1 MIAKMGNGVTGADIR
16 AKLGHPVV
24 DGDSHILEFIPVI
37 LDFVKQVAGPEMVE
51 RMRGVMGVEREHR
64 DVFWTRPSGKHS
76 IDTLTAMLP
85 DLYRKRIDDIG
96 FDFAVLYPSLG
107 LTAPIHGED
116 DLRQAACRA
125 FNTMNMELFGT
136 HPDRFTPAAVI
147 PTFSPDEGIA
157 ELEFCVKELGYRSI
171 MIWAAIH
178 KPDAELAAKAP
189 ELAHR
194 APRLLSHAVDA
205 EHDFDPFWQR
215 CVDLKVAPTCHTKLM
230 GGGTTRN
237 SPGNFVFNHLGAFA
251 SGNDFLARSLFMGG
265 VTRRFPELNIG
276 YLEGGVGWGAN
287 LYNNIVEHWEKRN
300 LPYLLENLDPNK
312 LDQDLAVEMFQKY
325 GNRYLDAARLRGDD
339 NPFRPRDY
347 AIPEN
352 ELDEFAACEIEQKE
366 DIKDLYCNSFY
377 FGCEADDALVPLAFD
392 TKINQIGAKLKVTFS
407 SDIGHWDVPD
417 MLKVLPEAYEF
428 VEDGKLDEAQ
438 FREFTFVNQ
447 VHLLGDMNPD
457 YFKGTAV
464 EEEAAKVLAN

>member
-1 MIAKMGNGVTGADIR
+1 MGNGVTGADIR

-189 ELAHR
+189 
-194 APRLLSHAVDA
+194 
-205 EHDFDPFWQR
+205 
-215 CVDLKVAPTCHTKLM
+215 
-230 GGGTTRN
+230 
-237 SPGNFVFNHLGAFA
+237 
-251 SGNDFLARSLFMGG
+251 
-265 VTRRFPELNIG
+265 
-276 YLEGGVGWGAN
+276 
-287 LYNNIVEHWEKRN
+287 
-300 LPYLLENLDPNK
+300 
-312 LDQDLAVEMFQKY
+312 
-325 GNRYLDAARLRGDD
+325 
-339 NPFRPRDY
+339 
-347 AIPEN
+347 
-352 ELDEFAACEIEQKE
+352 
-366 DIKDLYCNSFY
+366 
-377 FGCEADDALVPLAFD
+377 
-392 TKINQIGAKLKVTFS
+392 
-407 SDIGHWDVPD
+407 
-417 MLKVLPEAYEF
+417 
-428 VEDGKLDEAQ
+428 
-438 FREFTFVNQ
+438 
-447 VHLLGDMNPD
+447 
-457 YFKGTAV
+457 
-464 EEEAAKVLAN
+464 